1 MSHPPCGRRSQPQSH
16 LSEPKEFEMAGPR
29 TIVVGVDGSKE
40 SRRAVRWACEEAR
53 LRGLDVLVV
62 AVWNVFPITLEP
74 LVGTTPWE
82 RIGDAEKVT
91 QETLREIAGEVA
103 GDFPEVRIDQ
113 LVLAGRP
120 AEELV
125 TLSADALMLVV
136 GARGHGGVLEMLVGS
151 TSKHVLSHSA
161 CTVVVVR

>member
-1 MSHPPCGRRSQPQSH
+1 
-16 LSEPKEFEMAGPR
+16 MAGPR

-40 SRRAVRWACEEAR
+40 SRTALRWACEEAR
-53 LRGLDVLVV
+53 RRGLDVLAV

-82 RIGDAEKVT
+82 RIGDSEKMT
-91 QETLREIAGEVA
+91 QETLQAIAGEVA
-103 GDFPEVRIDQ
+103 GDFPEVRLDE

-125 TLSADALMLVV
+125 TLSADAFILVV
-136 GARGHGGVLEMLVGS
+136 GARGHGGFLEMLVGS